1 MQRSKKT
8 TQDDIPLSSLF
19 THPVNIELI
28 FTCLQDEKHASA
40 RADDSRAFLS
50 GQPQR
55 ALVVN
60 DTDESTAVFG
70 DTSLTLKITQ
80 KCNLDMSE
88 CRSCVTCSLF
98 FLKVSRLSHPLL
110 SVGRMIFAVDLGQQ
124 MRHPLL
130 SPSSPPSPVLRF
142 VCFALLPPHLSALSL
157 RTGFD
162 HTPCV
167 IL

>member
-80 KCNLDMSE
+80 NLDMSE

-98 FLKVSRLSHPLL
+98 FFLKSHVFHTLSYP
-110 SVGRMIFAVDLGQQ
+110 
-124 MRHPLL
+124 
-130 SPSSPPSPVLRF
+130 
-142 VCFALLPPHLSALSL
+142 
-157 RTGFD
+157 
-162 HTPCV
+162 
-167 IL
+167 